1 MAADDDGDEKE
12 YRVGRG
18 KPPLHTRFQ
27 KGRSGNPAGPGKKDL
42 AALLL
47 AALNEE
53 TTVNTDGHRRRITKR
68 EAIVGQL
75 VDRSA
80 GADISAIKLLIAML
94 KDIEKKVAP
103 PPDPGAET
111 RPLGRSD
118 AAIVA
123 SLTTRLRRMIQAET
137 AETAGADAANRADP
151 APPPPLGDEG

>member
-1 MAADDDGDEKE
+1 MAGQAGGWVMAADASGDEGE

-27 KGRSGNPAGPGKKDL
+27 KGRSGNPAGPRKKDL

-47 AALNEE
+47 AALNET
-53 TTVNTDGHRRRITKR
+53 TTVNTDGHPRRITKR

-103 PPDPGAET
+103 PPDPAAQT

-123 SLTTRLRRMIQAET
+123 SLTTRLRRMILAEQ
-137 AETAGADAANRADP
+137 AGADAP
-151 APPPPLGDEG
+151 GDGPGVA